1 MSYVE
6 NHLLKDEQICYQAKI
21 HWIIFAVPFF
31 LTIATLILL
40 TMNSILSLLAYICL
54 ALATIFW
61 INNTIRYFT
70 SEYAVTSKR
79 VIVKL
84 GFIRRQTVEL
94 LLHRVEGIQV
104 SQDILG
110 RLLGYGSLYIIGTG
124 GTRDPINLVSDPISF
139 RNHVQQQVEH
149 AIKTA

>member
-6 NHLLKDEQICYQAKI
+6 NHLLKGEQICYQANI
-21 HWIIFAVPFF
+21 HWVIFAVPFL

-40 TMNSILSLLAYICL
+40 TLNSILSLLAYVCL
-54 ALATIFW
+54 TMAVILW
-61 INNTIRYFT
+61 ISDTIRYYT
-70 SEYAVTSKR
+70 SEYAITNKR

-94 LLHRVEGIQV
+94 LLNKVEGIQV
-104 SQDILG
+104 NQDILG

-124 GTRDPINLVSDPISF
+124 GTRDPIALVSDPIAF
-139 RNHVQQQVEH
+139 RNHVQQQVELSC
-149 AIKTA
+149 KQ